1 MLKLKKLMEEE
12 GVADKDMK
20 AAKKL
25 RPDLEKAVQN
35 LENLMF
41 TINKKVSSFNAPGV
55 RTAFADAILAG
66 LKVKKQAF
74 VAGAARKVIDKY
86 FSGR

>member
-1 MLKLKKLMEEE
+1 
-12 GVADKDMK
+12 
-20 AAKKL
+20 
-25 RPDLEKAVQN
+25 
-35 LENLMF
+35 MF